1 MRRLEM
7 GPLAYRRKAL
17 SDLTTQI
24 GCYALADL
32 DGVPLYV
39 GQSVDGIR
47 TRVARHLTSARSDI
61 IANRQLDVWEV
72 AYVYAFPVDFRD
84 EISILE
90 ATLYQAYNSKSPLI
104 NGKRINQG
112 QVLETM
118 PKPLQ
123 TIQVVSEDERQER
136 LNPDVRLPRQAD
148 HYARLLDHYLV
159 VKKNDQIEYALKAH
173 FQRMTKYHRR
183 LLENS
188 KV

>member
-1 MRRLEM
+1 M
-7 GPLAYRRKAL
+7 GPIAYRRKAL
-17 SDLTTQI
+17 ANLTTQI
-24 GCYALADL
+24 GCYALGDL
-32 DGVPLYV
+32 DGAPLYV

-72 AYVYAFPVDFRD
+72 AYVYAFPVMARD
-84 EISILE
+84 EIPILE
-90 ATLYQAYNSKSPLI
+90 ATLYQAFNSESPLI

-112 QVLETM
+112 EVLKAT
-118 PKPLQ
+118 PKPSQ
-123 TIQVVSEDERQER
+123 TIQVISDEERQER

-173 FQRMTKYHRR
+173 FQRMTKYHE
-183 LLENS
+183 LLLVSS